1 MQKIEYSKNSNVQ
14 TIVRR
19 NIWRH
24 KIKLGSK
31 PGDKEGIAYRKQLST
46 GNLKKLRDHQKT
58 RESINRKE
66 SYTYNTLL
74 RNVLLYN

>member
-19 NIWRH
+19 N

-74 RNVLLYN
+74 RKVLLYN